1 MAKKLDRVRELLNTS
16 TKLSDNDQEE
26 LFDLI
31 VDIDVDDAAAALAS
45 VGQLYVEG
53 LVDREI

>member
-31 VDIDVDDAAAALAS
+31 VDIDIDDAAAALAS

>member
-1 MAKKLDRVRELLNTS
+1 MAKKSDRVRELLNTS
-16 TKLSDNDQEE
+16 TKLSDSDQEE

-31 VDIDVDDAAAALAS
+31 VDIDADNAAAALAS
-45 VGQLYVEG
+45 VSQLYVEG

>member
-16 TKLSDNDQEE
+16 KKLSDSDQEE

-31 VDIDVDDAAAALAS
+31 VDIDIDDAAAALAS
-45 VGQLYVEG
+45 VSQLYVEG
-53 LVDREI
+53 LVDRQI

>member
-16 TKLSDNDQEE
+16 TKLSDSDQEE

-31 VDIDVDDAAAALAS
+31 VDIDIDDAAAALAS
-45 VGQLYVEG
+45 VSQLYVEG
-53 LVDREI
+53 LVDRQI

>member
-1 MAKKLDRVRELLNTS
+1 MAKKSDRVRELLNTR
-16 TKLSDNDQEE
+16 TKLSDSDQEE

-31 VDIDVDDAAAALAS
+31 VDIDADDAAAALAS

>member
-1 MAKKLDRVRELLNTS
+1 MTKKLDRVRELLNTN
-16 TKLSDNDQEE
+16 TKLTDNEQQE

-45 VGQLYVEG
+45 VSQLYVEG
-53 LVDREI
+53 LVDRQI